1 MKWVLAEKLS
11 GYIKCGEYRAWP
23 TTSRLVNKVRDL
35 RKCPVPTELLNFS
48 NALSRFRVEAR

>member
-1 MKWVLAEKLS
+1 MGLGRKAF